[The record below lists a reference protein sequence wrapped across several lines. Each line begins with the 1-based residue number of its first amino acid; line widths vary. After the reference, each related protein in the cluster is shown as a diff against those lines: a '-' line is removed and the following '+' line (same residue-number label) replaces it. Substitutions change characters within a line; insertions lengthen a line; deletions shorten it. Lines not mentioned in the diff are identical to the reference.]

1 MSTIRQLKKI
11 LNDTRIENQQKMKI
25 YDLSNPENDFLIVL
39 KKRGLIDYIQVYL
52 NNKHIGATHCS
63 ITKEGLEYIEKHKE
77 SRQKFIVQT
86 LTSALASIITGV
98 IVTLILVYV
107 FHISK

>member
-1 MSTIRQLKKI
+1 MSTTRQLKKI

-52 NNKHIGATHCS
+52 NNKHIGDTHCS

>member
-1 MSTIRQLKKI
+1 MLTTRQLKKI
-11 LNDTRIENQQKMKI
+11 LNDTRIENQQKMRI
-25 YDLSNPENDFLIVL
+25 YDLSNPENNFLIVL

>member
-1 MSTIRQLKKI
+1 MSTTRQLKKI
-11 LNDTRIENQQKMKI
+11 LNDTRIENQQKMRI
-25 YDLSNPENDFLIVL
+25 YDLSSPENNFLIVL
-39 KKRGLIDYIQVYL
+39 EKRGLIDYIQVYL

>member
-1 MSTIRQLKKI
+1 MSTTRQLKKI
-11 LNDTRIENQQKMKI
+11 LNDTRIENQQKMRI
-25 YDLSNPENDFLIVL
+25 YDLSNPENNFLIVL
-39 KKRGLIDYIQVYL
+39 KKRGLIDYIRVYL

-63 ITKEGLEYIEKHKE
+63 ITKE

>member
-1 MSTIRQLKKI
+1 MSTTRQLKKI

-52 NNKHIGATHCS
+52 NNNHIGATHCS

-86 LTSALASIITGV
+86 LTSALASVITGV

>member
-25 YDLSNPENDFLIVL
+25 YDLSNPENNFLIVL

>member
-1 MSTIRQLKKI
+1 MSTTRQLKKI
-11 LNDTRIENQQKMKI
+11 LNDTRIENQQKMRI
-25 YDLSNPENDFLIVL
+25 YDLSNPENNFLIVL

-86 LTSALASIITGV
+86 LNSALASIITGV